1 MLNTKPLM
9 LVVYKHFKQLLPF
22 FYIINELDATLKT
35 SFCFTI
41 YPFILLCPESI
52 NRAAL
57 SANQSFIFESPKLV
71 DFEFKNPLIFSIVIE
86 FSHCLG

>member
-1 MLNTKPLM
+1 M

-22 FYIINELDATLKT
+22 SYIINEFLATLKN

-41 YPFILLCPESI
+41 YPFILLCPKSI

-57 SANQSFIFESPKLV
+57 SANQSFIFESPKLAI
-71 DFEFKNPLIFSIVIE
+71 FELNNQLIFSIVIE
-86 FSHCLG
+86 FSHCLS